1 MSQIRHLRALQAF
14 NTAATFQNLS
24 HAAGALSVTQGAV
37 SRQIKQLEEHLG
49 VTLFRRTSNG
59 VVKTETGERLHIVT
73 QQAFG
78 VLELG
83 LGEIRQPPNKRS
95 LTISM
100 ASALAIKWLVPRLP
114 MFRSQHPRLE
124 IFLDTS
130 DNIVDLS
137 DSDVDVALRF
147 TKPQSDDL
155 FREVIVAEALI
166 VVASPRLV
174 EGIAR
179 PMPAEDICRLPILS
193 DNFDPQ
199 WPKWAEAAGQQMAD
213 SSLKPG
219 IRFKDSA
226 VMLSA
231 AIDGQGVALARK
243 LLVADD
249 LAAGRLVQLDETEIP
264 LERSLSFV
272 CRQRDKDHPNLRKLR
287 NWLHTL

>member
-14 NTAATFQNLS
+14 DTAATFQNLS
-24 HAAGALSVTQGAV
+24 RAGDALSVTQGAV
-37 SRQIKQLEEHLG
+37 SRQIKQLEGYLG

-59 VVKTETGERLHIVT
+59 VIKTETGERLHIVT
-73 QQAFG
+73 RQVFG
-78 VLELG
+78 VLERG

-95 LTISM
+95 LTISL
-100 ASALAIKWLVPRLP
+100 APALAIKWLVPRLS
-114 MFRSQHPRLE
+114 MFRSQHPRLD

-130 DNIVDLS
+130 DNIVDFT
-137 DSDVDVALRF
+137 DSDVDAALRF

-155 FREVIVAEALI
+155 FRELIVAEALI

-174 EGIAR
+174 EGIPR
-179 PMPAEDICRLPILS
+179 PMLAKDICRLPILN
-193 DNFDPQ
+193 DDFDPQ
-199 WPKWAEAAGQQMAD
+199 WPQWAEAAGQQLTGNC
-213 SSLKPG
+213 LKPD

-226 VMLSA
+226 VMISA

-249 LAAGRLVQLDETEIP
+249 LAAGRLVQLDESEIS

-272 CRQRDKDHPNLRKLR
+272 CRQRDKDHPNLCKLR

>member
-1 MSQIRHLRALQAF
+1 M
-14 NTAATFQNLS
+14 
-24 HAAGALSVTQGAV
+24 
-37 SRQIKQLEEHLG
+37 
-49 VTLFRRTSNG
+49 
-59 VVKTETGERLHIVT
+59 KTETGERLHLVT

-78 VLELG
+78 VLERG
-83 LGEIRQPPNKRS
+83 LGEIRQPADKRS
-95 LTISM
+95 LTISL

-114 MFRSQHPRLE
+114 MFRSLHPRLD

-130 DNIVDLS
+130 DNIVDFA
-137 DSDVDVALRF
+137 DSDVDAALRF
-147 TKPQSDDL
+147 TKPLSDGL
-155 FREVIVAEALI
+155 FRELIVVEALI

-174 EGIAR
+174 ESIAL
-179 PMPAEDICRLPILS
+179 PMLAKDICRLPILS
-193 DNFDPQ
+193 DDFDPQ
-199 WPKWAEAAGQQMAD
+199 WPKWAEVAGIQMTD
-213 SSLKPG
+213 NCLKPD

-226 VMLSA
+226 VMISA

-287 NWLHTL
+287 NWLHSL